1 MAGAAVLAL
10 AATSGLVAFE
20 AMRAPPAEKTAAAPA
35 PKPPA
40 PKAPEPKPPEPPRV
54 ATAPAPVA
62 PAPPQPA
69 APEIPVPV
77 PPIASPASPPLVASA
92 PRPAPEP
99 APPSPAPAPPA
110 VTAEAP
116 PSPFPSE
123 PAAAAQPAPARSL
136 AEDPAA
142 PTGCLPEGLKSVL
155 ADLAEKFGE
164 VKVVST
170 TELRTDN
177 HTPGSVRAKIH
188 EACRAVDIRTAAPAA
203 EVVAYL
209 RTRREIAAAQS
220 YRNGVIHFD
229 ASGGATP

>member
-1 MAGAAVLAL
+1 
-10 AATSGLVAFE
+10 
-20 AMRAPPAEKTAAAPA
+20 
-35 PKPPA
+35 
-40 PKAPEPKPPEPPRV
+40 
-54 ATAPAPVA
+54 
-62 PAPPQPA
+62 
-69 APEIPVPV
+69 
-77 PPIASPASPPLVASA
+77 
-92 PRPAPEP
+92 
-99 APPSPAPAPPA
+99 

-229 ASGGATP
+229 ASGGATPAAGAPPAAAAPPAAPRPALAKPRGAAPQEPAALPSRVREAAPRRARAIARQRRARDEPDTTGSPGGSRARDIRPPAQRRPAPDDAPTEPPAAPNPFAPAAPPRPER